1 MPRRARILHPDLP
14 VHIVQRG
21 HNRQRCFFH
30 QSDFRMYLDWVE
42 EYADFYG
49 AAVHAYVLMTNHVH
63 LLLSMDDIALMSD
76 MMKAIAQNYA
86 QYLNRRFDRCGAWW
100 GGRFY
105 SCPVPTD
112 RYLLA
117 CQRYIEL
124 NPVRAGIVAA
134 PEQYFWSSHMGNVGF
149 RDDKLLTPHSIYAA
163 LSLDKQARCDAYRHL
178 FDIELDNKEI
188 ADIRL
193 ATNGNYEIGKQPT
206 RNRPRL
212 AD

>member
-1 MPRRARILHPDLP
+1 MPRRARVLVPDLP
-14 VHIVQRG
+14 LHIVQRG
-21 HNRQRCFFH
+21 HNRQCCFFQ
-30 QSDFRMYLDWVE
+30 QSDYRMYLDWVK

-63 LLLSMDDIALMSD
+63 LLLSIDDIAQVSG

-105 SCPVPTD
+105 SCPVPAD

-117 CQRYIEL
+117 CHRYIEL
-124 NPVRAGIVAA
+124 NPVRAGIVAS
-134 PEQYFWSSHMGNVGF
+134 PDQYFWSSYLGNAGF
-149 RDDKLLTPHSIYAA
+149 RDDGLLTPHALYAA
-163 LSLDKQARCDAYRHL
+163 LSADKQTRSHAYRQL
-178 FDIELDNKEI
+178 FEKALGDDEI
-188 ADIRL
+188 GEIRQ
-193 ATNGNYEIGKQPT
+193 ATNGNYQIGRQQM
-206 RNRPRL
+206 RSRAR